1 MLKIRFER
9 KWNWN
14 WNRDRAIM
22 WWIITSIAFGPFQ
35 LLIYGTSYKGAII
48 FSNNPPAY
56 FVLFGISVA
65 SLSVAIVYLVDLIIR
80 RNAARSS

>member
-14 WNRDRAIM
+14 RGRAIM
-22 WWIITSIAFGPFQ
+22 WWIVTFIAFGPFQ
-35 LLIYGTSYKGAII
+35 LLIHGTSYKGAII

-56 FVLFGISVA
+56 FVSFGISVA
-65 SLSVAIVYLVDLIIR
+65 SLTVAIVYLVDLIIGKK
-80 RNAARSS
+80 ASRSS